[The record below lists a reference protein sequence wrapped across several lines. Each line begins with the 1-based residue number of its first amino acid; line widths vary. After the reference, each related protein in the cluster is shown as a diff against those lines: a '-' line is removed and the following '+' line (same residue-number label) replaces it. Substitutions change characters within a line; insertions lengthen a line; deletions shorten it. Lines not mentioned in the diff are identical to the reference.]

1 MDGLC
6 PPGLRRL
13 DEYVVLVNFTY
24 LYTLAFSHT
33 QKCIHA
39 PAFLFFFSS
48 SFQATARACK
58 SSISQLL
65 PLMMVARISA
75 VTSRVMW
82 VQLPNGARSFAIAY
96 NEYMLEKDHF
106 RWLV

>member
-39 PAFLFFFSS
+39 PAFLISS
-48 SFQATARACK
+48 VRLSK
-58 SSISQLL
+58 L
-65 PLMMVARISA
+65 PLGRAK
-75 VTSRVMW
+75 
-82 VQLPNGARSFAIAY
+82 ARSHSFY
-96 NEYMLEKDHF
+96 
-106 RWLV
+106 R